1 MALNVPS
8 EKSVIDENIFDN
20 YLSASPFMAIEARA
34 NRVVIKWPFADATTE
49 ILPWLSGLKLLNRA
63 CGCIEEVSI
72 KDGFYLDVFE
82 EDNPLFESWLT
93 TIPAV
98 LLEATKGF
106 SHNRLPILQLAAQHR
121 VVADILKSTPILMLL
136 WYSYCRSNGMSEY
149 QCINALDRPQVKL
162 LSLMRLVP
170 KKSIICFL
178 RKLNFECY
186 GQGQLDKITS
196 FCANVENVTYIGH
209 LRCFDQTAFW
219 VIQSVPFLI
228 GSKIIDLLIEENG
241 INPIPFG
248 FICNIRRVVA
258 LDGQLSV
265 RHIHNMNSV
274 EQLNR
279 YCEKYINVEPL
290 QNVEALTDDSGE
302 YLPLK
307 QSSLIGNEVVQPIIS
322 VEAVIETAK
331 KMRNCLADYIIK
343 MQRGSYFCFH
353 INTEPKF
360 VLGLAYN
367 PKIDAY
373 SIDQIKGFQNSDSPQ
388 KIVDF
393 VHEWLRIQ
401 IMYKSYLQENSVS
414 ILPNLTDFNEEDCV

>member
-1 MALNVPS
+1 MVADVTSYKLVSNA
-8 EKSVIDENIFDN
+8 NIFDN
-20 YLSASPFMAIEARA
+20 NVSASPFMAIESSAHTI
-34 NRVVIKWPFADATTE
+34 VIKWPFADATTE
-49 ILPWLSGLKLLNRA
+49 ILPWLSGLKLVNRA
-63 CGCIEEVSI
+63 FGCIEEVSI

-93 TIPAV
+93 TIPAA
-98 LLEATKGF
+98 LLEVTKGF

-136 WYSYCRSNGMSEY
+136 WYSYCRSNGMSEH

-170 KKSIICFL
+170 KKSIIYFL
-178 RKLNFECY
+178 RKLNFESY

-209 LRCFDQTAFW
+209 LRRVNQTAFW

-228 GSKIIDLLIEENG
+228 GSKMIDLLIEANS
-241 INPIPFG
+241 ISPIPFG
-248 FICNIRRVVA
+248 FICNIHRAVA
-258 LDGQLSV
+258 LGGQLSI
-265 RHIHNMNSV
+265 RHIRNMNSV

-279 YCEKYINVEPL
+279 YCEKCINVEPL

-302 YLPLK
+302 HLPLK
-307 QSSLIGNEVVQPIIS
+307 QSPLIGNEVVQPIVS
-322 VEAVIETAK
+322 VDEVIETAK

-373 SIDQIKGFQNSDSPQ
+373 SIDQIKGFQNVGPPQ
-388 KIVDF
+388 KIEDF

-414 ILPNLTDFNEEDCV
+414 VLPNLTHFNKEECV